1 MSVKPVITELTEKM
15 TMEMRKVGRRPMK
28 SEMTPPRKPPE
39 VMPMKYQKRMV
50 AMSLGSRPQDWDRQ
64 ATKPKFQLSNCSKK
78 YAAMMMKNNRA
89 WMPRTGM
96 PSK

>member
-1 MSVKPVITELTEKM
+1 MITELTEKM
-15 TMEMRKVGRRPMK
+15 TMEMRKVLRRPMR

-39 VMPMKYQKRMV
+39 VMPMKYQNMMV
-50 AMSLGSRPQDWDRQ
+50 AMSVGFRPQEWDRAG

-78 YAAMMMKNNRA
+78 YAAMMMKNKPA
-89 WMPRTGM
+89 WTPRTGM